1 MFLSFDEAAV
11 NYISRRRNRFISE
24 FMISYTSLGSIPV
37 STVLAS
43 LAYFFSGKTLFVTL
57 SAGLVTTWIL
67 VESLKQVVDRKR
79 PSDQVVEASVSS
91 SFPSGHSATA
101 FVFATIISST
111 FTGIA
116 PLLYFLAS
124 LVAFSRVY
132 LGEHFPTDV
141 VIGSGLGTAIGF
153 LTLLMI

>member
-1 MFLSFDEAAV
+1 M
-11 NYISRRRNRFISE
+11 
-24 FMISYTSLGSIPV
+24 
-37 STVLAS
+37 
-43 LAYFFSGKTLFVTL
+43 
-57 SAGLVTTWIL
+57 TTWIL
-67 VESLKQVVDRKR
+67 VESLKQIVDRKR
-79 PSDQVVEASVSS
+79 PSDQVIEASVSS

-101 FVFATIISST
+101 FVFATIIALT

-116 PLLYFLAS
+116 PILYFLAS